1 MDEDSAAFFLHV
13 RRERGSILLR
23 PYGTG
28 LIFRRKYQQR
38 IRFFIAFLKE
48 IVDKKGLSVKNNGIM
63 QEKNEFIW
71 KKLSLF
77 HCFTVMKD

>member
-1 MDEDSAAFFLHV
+1 GGVLLFCIWTSSAAGH
-13 RRERGSILLR
+13 GQQ
-23 PYGTG
+23 G
-28 LIFRRKYQQR
+28 KYQQR
-38 IRFFIAFLKE
+38 IRVFIAFLKE